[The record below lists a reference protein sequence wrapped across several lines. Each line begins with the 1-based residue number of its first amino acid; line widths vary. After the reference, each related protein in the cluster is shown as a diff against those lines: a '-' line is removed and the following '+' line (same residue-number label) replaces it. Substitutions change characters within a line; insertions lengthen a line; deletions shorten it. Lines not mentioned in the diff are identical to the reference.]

1 MLTISQVAKATDL
14 SIKSIRYYE
23 QIGLISAPPRTEN
36 DYRYYPDSLI
46 NRLRFIKK
54 TKDAGFSLKESK
66 ELLALADNHNRKSTD
81 VKAILSLKIEAL
93 QAKINRELVLLES
106 LKNITDKC
114 CGDDKPDCPIIDAF
128 SN

>member
-1 MLTISQVAKATDL
+1 MLTISQVAKETDL

-23 QIGLISAPPRTEN
+23 QIGLISAPPRTGN
-36 DYRYYPDSLI
+36 DYRYYPDTLI
-46 NRLRFIKK
+46 KRLHFIKK

-66 ELLALADNHNRKSTD
+66 ELLALADNRNRKSMD
-81 VKAILSLKIEAL
+81 VKTILSQKIEAL
-93 QAKINRELVLLES
+93 QEKINKEQILLES
-106 LKNITDKC
+106 LKNITEQC

>member
-23 QIGLISAPPRTEN
+23 QIGLISAPPRNES
-36 DYRYYPDSLI
+36 DYRYYPDTLVK
-46 NRLRFIKK
+46 RLHFIKK
-54 TKDAGFSLKESK
+54 TKDAGFTLKESK
-66 ELLALADNHNRKSTD
+66 ELLALADNRNRKSTD

-93 QAKINRELVLLES
+93 QAKISKEQLLLES
-106 LKNITDKC
+106 LKSITEQC

-128 SN
+128 SS

>member
-1 MLTISQVAKATDL
+1 MLTISQAAKATNL

-23 QIGLISAPPRTEN
+23 QIGLISAPPRTES
-36 DYRYYPDSLI
+36 DYRYYPDSFI
-46 NRLRFIKK
+46 QRLHFIKK

-66 ELLALADNHNRKSTD
+66 EILALADNQSRKNSD

-93 QAKINRELVLLES
+93 QAKINRELLLLES

-114 CGDDKPDCPIIDAF
+114 CGDDQPDCPIIDAF
-128 SN
+128 SK